1 MHPALYAV
9 DSTLAVMGN
18 ETRKPQPA
26 PAPAQ
31 ATGFD
36 QLLLKLYRSVHSA
49 SPWTE
54 FLEEMSAQFN
64 GCAATLV
71 VRQPAIGDRG
81 DLFDVHV
88 TRALADVYRTVRF
101 EDDPFL
107 DLEEGVACNIFDR
120 VSPEEFKR
128 SRFYNELLKL
138 DGNTDIL
145 AMNVVFG
152 GTYLGSL
159 KLSRREPAGLFG
171 LAEKS
176 LMMRLYPHL
185 KVALEMFER
194 GRRRQLEI
202 NAYIKAIDQLAFG
215 VVILNERAHVIRVNE
230 TASRMMKETQL
241 LRVVGNFLQAGAADH
256 EMQLGRAIQ
265 QALASGGAG
274 APAGGSLTLAAR
286 ASDQSLHLLLRPI
299 QEGGIHGAGAAGGV
313 AVFLS
318 GEKLQRI
325 VSIATFAGLY
335 DLSRAEVALVGELLE
350 GLSISEAAARL
361 EISENTARV
370 QLRSVFAKTDT
381 HRQADLMRLVL
392 TSLAIIA

>member
-1 MHPALYAV
+1 
-9 DSTLAVMGN
+9 MGD
-18 ETRKPQPA
+18 ETANPRAAAGHGQPL
-26 PAPAQ
+26 
-31 ATGFD
+31 GFD
-36 QLLLKLYRSVHSA
+36 QLLLKLYRSVRSP
-49 SPWTE
+49 SPWIE
-54 FLEEMSAQFN
+54 FLEELSAQFN

-81 DLFDVHV
+81 DMFDVHV
-88 TRALADVYRTVRF
+88 TRAIADVYRTVRF

-120 VSPEEFKR
+120 VSAEDFYR

-194 GRRRQLEI
+194 GRRRHLET

-215 VVILNERAHVIRVNE
+215 VIILNERAHVIRVNE
-230 TASRMMKETQL
+230 TASRMMKDTQL
-241 LRVVGNFLQAGAADH
+241 LRVVGNFLQAGAAEH
-256 EMQLGRAIQ
+256 EMQLGRAVQ
-265 QALASGGAG
+265 AALASGGA
-274 APAGGSLTLAAR
+274 AEPAGGSLTLATR
-286 ASDQSLHLLLRPI
+286 GGEHTLHLLLRPI
-299 QEGGIHGAGAAGGV
+299 QEAGAHGAGAAGGV

-318 GEKLQRI
+318 GERLQRI
-325 VSIATFAGLY
+325 VSIQTFAGLY
-335 DLSRAEVALVGELLE
+335 ELSRAEVALVGELLE

-361 EISENTARV
+361 GISENTARV
-370 QLRSVFAKTDT
+370 QLRSVFTKTDT